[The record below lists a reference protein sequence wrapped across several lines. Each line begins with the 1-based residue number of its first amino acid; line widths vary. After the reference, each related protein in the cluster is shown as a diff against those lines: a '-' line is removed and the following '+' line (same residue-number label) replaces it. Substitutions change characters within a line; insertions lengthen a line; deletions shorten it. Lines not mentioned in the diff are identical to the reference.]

1 MNPIMLSIF
10 FLKSLLYKNDDCNY
24 QSKIIIIKIRGRREI
39 SNDKL
44 QSTNCHTKF
53 VKKKNK
59 PSKLF
64 KISNFA
70 IQSAK

>member
-1 MNPIMLSIF
+1 MLSIF

-44 QSTNCHTKF
+44 QTVIQKLY
-53 VKKKNK
+53 KKKNHLNS
-59 PSKLF
+59 SKFQILQY
-64 KISNFA
+64 NP
-70 IQSAK
+70 QNRPH